1 MSKKLV
7 PKMFEARNQ
16 GKRAAFSRSEPYK
29 VPTDRWTSVHIILF
43 GCLLFFVYYTCIFLN
58 SVYYFLCAFIVNQLF
73 QNLITSFKFI
83 SLFFSRGANFIS
95 A

>member
-7 PKMFEARNQ
+7 PKMVEARKQ

-29 VPTDRWTSVHIILF
+29 VPTDRWTSVHMSLF

-58 SVYYFLCAFIVNQLF
+58 SVYFFHCTFIVNQLF
-73 QNLITSFKFI
+73 QNLITNFKVIALFSFKG
-83 SLFFSRGANFIS
+83 S
-95 A
+95 